1 MLLAVM
7 LCLAHEIQDRLG
19 RRAIWRSRDARSAF
33 DEATSMLDSLSEE
46 AILRSLDRITADRT
60 TIIVAHRL
68 STIQHADEIVV
79 LAAGN
84 VVERGN
90 HASLLARDGTFAAM
104 WRAQCVSWQGRN
116 DPRRGSCPAR

>member
-1 MLLAVM
+1 MLA
-7 LCLAHEIQDRLG
+7 
-19 RRAIWRSRDARSAF
+19 SP
-33 DEATSMLDSLSEE
+33 SEE

-60 TIIVAHRL
+60 TIIVAHW
-68 STIQHADEIVV
+68 SPTIRHADEIVV

-104 WRAQCVSWQGRN
+104 WRAQCVSCEGRN
-116 DPRRGSCPAR
+116 DPRRGSIPAR